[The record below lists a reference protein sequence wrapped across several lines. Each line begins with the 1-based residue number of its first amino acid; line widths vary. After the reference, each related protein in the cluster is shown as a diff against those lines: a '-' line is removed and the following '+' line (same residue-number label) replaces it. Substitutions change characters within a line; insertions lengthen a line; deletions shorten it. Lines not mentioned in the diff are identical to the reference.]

1 MTVTVQQPAPSFT
14 ALDQNGKS
22 HSLSD
27 YKGKWVL
34 LYFYPKDDTTG
45 CTKEACALRDNF
57 PSFNKLDAIVLGV
70 SPDSVKSHTKFA
82 DKYELPFTLLA
93 DEDKQVINAYGV
105 WGPKTFLGKTHEGV
119 LRTSFLIDP
128 QGKIAKVYEK
138 VKPDKHAEEV
148 LEDLKQLRKA

>member
-1 MTVTVQQPAPSFT
+1 MKIETNQPAPSFT

-34 LYFYPKDDTTG
+34 LYFYPQDDTSG
-45 CTKEACALRDNF
+45 CTKEACAIRDNF
-57 PSFNKLDAIVLGV
+57 SGFNKLDAVVLGV
-70 SPDSVKSHTKFA
+70 SPDSVDSHTKFA
-82 DKYELPFTLLA
+82 DKYNLPFTLLA

-105 WGPKTFLGKTHEGV
+105 WGPKSFLGKSYEGV
-119 LRTSFLIDP
+119 VRMSFLIDP

-138 VKPDKHAEEV
+138 VKPAEHAEQV
-148 LEDLKQLRKA
+148 LEDLQQLRTG